1 MIMSTSLGE
10 PDKRVKIFSKSAINI
25 DPCGTSSNGG
35 GEGEGEEEGI
45 GTDALRVA
53 AADLYDN
60 DDFFLLFDVED
71 WGNTTPP
78 CEIDDDDEDDDDD
91 DNLASSCCKIIA
103 ERAPVDTLPPIN
115 VPETS
120 MARLINVE
128 SPFNGSAPFDEKEVV
143 VVEEVLDASMG

>member
-1 MIMSTSLGE
+1 M
-10 PDKRVKIFSKSAINI
+10 
-25 DPCGTSSNGG
+25 
-35 GEGEGEEEGI
+35 GEEEGI

-71 WGNTTPP
+71 WGNTAP
-78 CEIDDDDEDDDDD
+78 EDDDDDD